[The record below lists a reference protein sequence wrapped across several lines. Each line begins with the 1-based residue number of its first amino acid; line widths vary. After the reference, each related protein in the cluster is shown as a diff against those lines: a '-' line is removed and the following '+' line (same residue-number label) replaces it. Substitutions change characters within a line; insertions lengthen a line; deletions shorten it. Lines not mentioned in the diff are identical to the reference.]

1 MTHDEILKLAERA
14 ELVSLSITK
23 SAGHN
28 AVEKIIQKQCLHFA
42 ELLFEYAGK
51 EAKTIKMS
59 KHLNDLAYFKDL
71 ADKSRDNPQ
80 DRQAC
85 YVELLESN
93 IETQNQV
100 IETFVEEL
108 KLILVELTQE
118 KS

>member
-14 ELVSLSITK
+14 ELVSLRITQ

-42 ELLFEYAGK
+42 ELLLECAKK

-59 KHLNDLAYFKDL
+59 KHLNDLAFFKDL
-71 ADKSRDNPQ
+71 AHKSRDNPQ

-93 IETQNQV
+93 IETQNEV
-100 IETFVEEL
+100 IETFEQEL
-108 KLILVELTQE
+108 NILTFALTQE